1 METRRLLLERN
12 GHSVTDDRGGLNTNV
27 RHLLVES
34 GRFIDEKKK
43 VRALE
48 SRLITSAVSMVEAAY
63 WLIGGDRFT
72 QSLVMFDGAIELLLK
87 GELERVHPILIAD
100 KQSLA
105 KYELL
110 QSFVRGAFKEHPTG
124 KKLTIPDLN
133 IEHTIYFKDAFDRV
147 AKLYHP
153 NLDKW
158 RDKLVENENSLHNLR
173 NEIVHYGGK
182 AKAGGMYVSGIIE
195 VALPFI
201 EEFLALITQ
210 HYRKPVCL
218 SNLLFEWVYREVGVA
233 RKVLSDLRA
242 NGLPPAEYAI
252 TPLSHHILWTNSQW
266 PHPNDDQ
273 SSIEVSAYSSWLEFR
288 DRQKNPEGWDAVIE
302 VDCPICGST
311 TRDGDYI
318 PARVLLEDKPLDQ
331 KQLIPEGFRCLICG
345 FEIDPSEKY
354 LARHFVDPIPEETA
368 DAFLKDIGDE

>member
-1 METRRLLLERN
+1 
-12 GHSVTDDRGGLNTNV
+12 V

-34 GRFIDEKKK
+34 GRFIDEAKK
-43 VRALE
+43 VKALE
-48 SRLITSAVSMVEAAY
+48 SRLVASAVTMVEAAY

-100 KQSLA
+100 KQSLT

-110 QSFVRGAFKEHPTG
+110 QSFVKDAFKEHPAG
-124 KKLTIPDLN
+124 KRLIIPEPN

-158 RDKLVENENSLHNLR
+158 RHKLVENKDSLHNLR

-182 AKAGGMYVSGIIE
+182 AEARGMYVSGIIE
-195 VALPFI
+195 IALPFI
-201 EEFLALITQ
+201 EEFLALITA
-210 HYRKPVCL
+210 HCSEPIRL
-218 SNLLFEWVYREVGVA
+218 SNLLFEWIYREVDVA

-252 TPLSHHILWTNSQW
+252 TPLAHHILWTNSQW

-273 SSIEVSAYSSWLEFR
+273 TSIEVGIYSPWLEFR
-288 DRQKNPEGWDAVIE
+288 DRQKDPESWDAVIE

-318 PARVLLEDKPLDQ
+318 QARVLLEDKPLNQ

-354 LARHFVDPIPEETA
+354 LARHFVEPIPAKAAE
-368 DAFLKDIGDE
+368 AFLKDIGMN